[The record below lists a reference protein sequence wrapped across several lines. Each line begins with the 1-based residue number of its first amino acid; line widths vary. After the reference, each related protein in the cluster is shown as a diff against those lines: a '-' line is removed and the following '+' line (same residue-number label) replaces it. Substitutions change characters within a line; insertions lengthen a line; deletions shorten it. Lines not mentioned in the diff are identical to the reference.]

1 MAPRVLYCGDTSL
14 TGAAAYLAGL
24 MTSWHW
30 DFDYVPSNQGLVPE
44 GLAHEYDLF
53 IFSDYPA
60 SRLSS
65 DLATSLRDR
74 VAAGAGLLMIG
85 GWESFH
91 GLGGDWDQSP
101 LAAALPVEIGT
112 ADDRVNSDEAFY
124 ATVVSE
130 AHPIVAGLP
139 WRERPPLVGGFNRI
153 VPKAGAL
160 TVLELTRL
168 RVRRETTGFSTK
180 FGESSPLLI
189 TGEYGMGRTAA
200 FASDVAPHW
209 IGPMVDWGPGP
220 QRVTGQAPG
229 AEAIEVGAAYAQFF
243 RQLLTWCRGTH

>member
-14 TGAAAYLAGL
+14 KGAAAYLAGL

-30 DFDYVPSNQGLVPE
+30 DFDYVPSDQA
-44 GLAHEYDLF
+44 LAADVLMREHDVF
-53 IFSDYPA
+53 VFSDYPA
-60 SRLSS
+60 SRLANE
-65 DLATSLRDR
+65 LATDIRDR
-74 VAAGAGLLMIG
+74 VTAGAGLLMIG

-101 LAAALPVEIGT
+101 LAVALPVEIGT

-124 ATVVSE
+124 VTVASE
-130 AHPIVAGLP
+130 SHPIVAGLP

-153 VPKAGAL
+153 VPKAGAT

-168 RVRRETTGFSTK
+168 RVRREATGFKTE
-180 FGESSPLLI
+180 FGESTPLLV
-189 TGEYGMGRTAA
+189 TSQHGVGRTAA

-209 IGPMVDWGPGP
+209 IGPLVDWGPGP
-220 QRVTGQAPG
+220 QRVTGQAAG
-229 AEAIEVGAAYAQFF
+229 ADAIEVGAAYAQFF
-243 RQLLTWCRGTH
+243 RQLLTWCRGAR